1 MTYPAYE
8 KYKESGVPWLGQVPD
23 GWDVVKSRRFSFCEK
38 GKATKPENSTENGL
52 PLLAME
58 YLRGDGEPELV
69 EPTLKDIIPNEGD
82 ILLLWDGSNAGE
94 FLRSKSGVL
103 SATIAKVF
111 ISKDLYKD
119 YIYYALKS
127 SEKELKMANIGMG
140 IPHVNGTA
148 LKELH
153 YLIPSFLEQRTIAE
167 FLDKKTAEIDALVAK
182 KEELLNLLTEQR
194 TALIT
199 HAVTKGLNPSAPM
212 KDSGIDWL
220 GHIPQ
225 HWEAIRLRFLLS
237 DPLKYG
243 ANESAEFEDRSDP
256 RYIRITDVKEDGSL
270 KEETFKSLPEEVAQ
284 PYILDDG
291 DILLARSGA
300 TVGKTF
306 IYRPSWGRAA
316 YAGYLIR
323 ARISKKANAD
333 FIYRFL
339 NSKAYWDWLNS
350 IFIQATIQ
358 NVSAEKYA
366 SLWIPVPPLEEQ
378 QQILDYVDGKLKHMD
393 AVVEKT
399 QQAIDRL
406 KEYRTALITNAVT
419 GKIDV
424 RGYQSKNKEK
434 AA

>member
-1 MTYPAYE
+1 MTYPTYD
-8 KYKESGVPWLGQVPD
+8 KYKESGVPWLGQVPE
-23 GWDVVKSRRFSFCEK
+23 GWDVVKLRFLASIDTGAK
-38 GKATKPENSTENGL
+38 DTENNTDDG
-52 PLLAME
+52 E
-58 YLRGDGEPELV
+58 YPFFVRSNTVEKIDSYSYDGEAVLTAGDGV
-69 EPTLKDIIPNEGD
+69 
-82 ILLLWDGSNAGE
+82 
-94 FLRSKSGVL
+94 GVG
-103 SATIAKVF
+103 KVF
-111 ISKDLYKD
+111 H
-119 YIYYALKS
+119 YYNGKFDFHQRVYAFTKFRRITGKYFYLCFSTFFKYQMYVNAAKS
-127 SEKELKMANIGMG
+127 TVDSVRL
-140 IPHVNGTA
+140 P
-148 LKELH
+148 
-153 YLIPSFLEQRTIAE
+153 FLQNFTFPLPNPTDQKAIAA
-167 FLDKKTAEIDALVAK
+167 FLDQKTAEIDALITK
-182 KEELLNLLTEQR
+182 KEELLKLLAEQR

-199 HAVTKGLNPSAPM
+199 HAVTKGLNPSVSM

-220 GHIPQ
+220 GHIPA

-237 DPLKYG
+237 EPLKYG

-284 PYILDDG
+284 PYMLDDG

-366 SLWIPVPPLEEQ
+366 NLWVPFPPLEEQ
-378 QQILDYVDGKLKHMD
+378 QQILDYVNGKLQHMD
-393 AVVEKT
+393 AVVDKT